1 MILLECTVALRD
13 GDRKKLQEQIA
24 AEIGQPVVLLP
35 SGVSRA
41 KERNILFLCDRKAC
55 EKCSYPT
62 CRHTPELEHARNF
75 APAGFTKR
83 TDGVW
88 VEQEGAT
95 MEGKIGQDKMVW
107 RWDDIFRVYR
117 CPYCGRPEKPCFELW
132 KKGGLKKSLPSRCTY
147 CKGELEGVEGEEMII
162 EIWSLLLRWSG
173 SHWACWCFQTAE
185 PETSGR
191 SSARDTGRR
200 SLEKHQTRRG
210 GLAQEHPE
218 RD

>member
-13 GDRKKLQEQIA
+13 GDRKKLQEQLA
-24 AEIGQPVVLLP
+24 EEIGQPVVLLP
-35 SGVSRA
+35 NSVSRA

-55 EKCSYPT
+55 EKCSYPQ

-95 MEGKIGQDKMVW
+95 MEVKTDQDKLEKRLVEAMREAMGLETENAVRMVW

-147 CKGELEGVEGEEMII
+147 CQGELEGVEGEEND
-162 EIWSLLLRWSG
+162 
-173 SHWACWCFQTAE
+173 H
-185 PETSGR
+185 
-191 SSARDTGRR
+191 
-200 SLEKHQTRRG
+200 
-210 GLAQEHPE
+210 
-218 RD
+218 